1 MSPDAKQL
9 AANTLYADLMDE
21 AKARI
26 ACINDA
32 LGGRLGLPAA
42 LVREVGFLQLRMLCE
57 LIALSCLVAHGD
69 ITAKHASKLSDEYKA
84 DTIIKRLENLHPNFY
99 PYPVNITVTRGTPGS
114 VHLSDK
120 NAVYLAKSELPKLYG
135 RCGDFLHRGTSRK
148 LLSSK
153 SPTQMQFAGKD
164 FSEIGVWGNKVAR
177 LLEVHRISS
186 LDNQRHIIC
195 TWSNADDG
203 GRVQVAFA
211 ASPSLPQT

>member
-1 MSPDAKQL
+1 
-9 AANTLYADLMDE
+9 MDE

-114 VHLSDK
+114 VASQRQERRVYWPNLK
-120 NAVYLAKSELPKLYG
+120 AVRNCMEDAATFYQSWNF
-135 RCGDFLHRGTSRK
+135 CK

-164 FSEIGVWGNKVAR
+164 EPEIGVWGNKVAR

-195 TWSNADDG
+195 TCSNADDG